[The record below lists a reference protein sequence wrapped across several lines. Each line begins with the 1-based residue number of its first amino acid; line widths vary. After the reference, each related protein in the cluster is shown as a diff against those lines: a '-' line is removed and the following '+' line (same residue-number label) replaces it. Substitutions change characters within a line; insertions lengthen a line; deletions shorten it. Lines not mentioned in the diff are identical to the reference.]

1 MSNTFVRVLTSV
13 NTKQK
18 KVNNFILHI
27 FAKNLQ
33 VLSKNV
39 QNKIDVGS
47 YQHQFIY
54 NIVHIHFCYNCV
66 YLHGYCSFQFDYFNI
81 FFSPL
86 LSHLILSLPPFLF
99 PLSFNSLSSPTL
111 FLLYLLLNQ
120 ASESIQIIKF
130 FKLILNLDPK
140 LFKHI

>member
-86 LSHLILSLPPFLF
+86 LSHLILSLHPFLF